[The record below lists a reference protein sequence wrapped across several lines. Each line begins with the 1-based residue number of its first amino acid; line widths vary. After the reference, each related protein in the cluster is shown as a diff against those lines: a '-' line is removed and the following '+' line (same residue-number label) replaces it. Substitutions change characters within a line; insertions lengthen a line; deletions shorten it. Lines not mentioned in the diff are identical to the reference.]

1 MTFIIESLFAVF
13 KDFHWL
19 VSIDT
24 LLIFFVNYLMFHAAG
39 RVKISWRLLL
49 LGGLLSV
56 VLTPLLPMGFK
67 FLLNPLILFCF
78 SYYKRPDLPWIEPVF
93 NSFYAWGTTNIIIR
107 GLSLIVFPLL
117 LGADLTSRI
126 PESLTE
132 FICVVVTYP
141 IYLLVHRF
149 IGYEYLQVEE
159 KERLRIHFTP
169 IVIGVSFAFL
179 SYGLLNEFMPY
190 FASIWPVEVVNN
202 YAKLVV
208 LLATGAFFIVVSY
221 ANQWIKDELF
231 LELKEE
237 QERHFQSLQ
246 ESSRHILHLYQEL
259 YRDGVPKVV
268 VPKKAKTVL
277 ATSQEGD
284 SQNLSEEEVPFSK
297 VMPDI
302 PNLLSQLLRSVI
314 ESKYMEFHAVGVDF
328 IMEVPDPI
336 SPSHIDIVDLSAV
349 LTTFLDNALLRAH
362 GQENSLVRLSY
373 YQSGEVQV
381 LSVETILSQDSAEA
395 PHKAYENHLSINE
408 QLALR
413 MKSSSI
419 DSNLNTK
426 QLVKKYIERRF
437 DV

>member
-117 LGADLTSRI
+117 WGADLTRRI

-302 PNLLSQLLRSVI
+302 SNLLSQLLRSVI
-314 ESKYMEFHAVGVDF
+314 ESKYMEFHAVEIDF

-373 YQSGEVQV
+373 YQSSEVQV

-408 QLALR
+408 QLEDI
-413 MKSSSI
+413 M
-419 DSNLNTK
+419 
-426 QLVKKYIERRF
+426 ERYPQSKLSFKNDKFIYRQQF
-437 DV
+437 EY

>member
-1 MTFIIESLFAVF
+1 MTSIIESLLAAF

-39 RVKISWRLLL
+39 RVKISWWLLL

-179 SYGLLNEFMPY
+179 SYGLLNDFMPY

-314 ESKYMEFHAVGVDF
+314 ESKYMEFHAVGIDF

-362 GQENSLVRLSY
+362 GQDNSLVRLSY

-381 LSVETILSQDSAEA
+381 LSVETTLSQDSAKA

-408 QLALR
+408 Q
-413 MKSSSI
+413 
-419 DSNLNTK
+419 
-426 QLVKKYIERRF
+426 IEDIMERYPQSKLSFKNDKFIYRQQF
-437 DV
+437 EY

>member
-1 MTFIIESLFAVF
+1 MTSIIESLFAVF

-190 FASIWPVEVVNN
+190 FTSIWPVEVVNN

-302 PNLLSQLLRSVI
+302 SNLLSQLLRSVI
-314 ESKYMEFHAVGVDF
+314 ESKYMEFHAVGIDF

-349 LTTFLDNALLRAH
+349 LTTFLDNALLIAH

-381 LSVETILSQDSAEA
+381 LSVETTLSQDSAEA

-408 QLALR
+408 QLEDI
-413 MKSSSI
+413 M
-419 DSNLNTK
+419 
-426 QLVKKYIERRF
+426 ERYPQSKLSFKNDKFIYRQQF
-437 DV
+437 EY

>member
-117 LGADLTSRI
+117 LGDDLMSRI

-141 IYLLVHRF
+141 LYLLVHRF

-169 IVIGVSFAFL
+169 IVSGVSFAFL

-246 ESSRHILHLYQEL
+246 ESSRHILHHYQEL

-268 VPKKAKTVL
+268 VSKKAKTVL

-314 ESKYMEFHAVGVDF
+314 ESKYMEFHAVGIDF

-373 YQSGEVQV
+373 YQRGEVQV
-381 LSVETILSQDSAEA
+381 LSVETTLSQDSAEA
-395 PHKAYENHLSINE
+395 PHEAYENHLSINE
-408 QLALR
+408 QLEDI
-413 MKSSSI
+413 M
-419 DSNLNTK
+419 
-426 QLVKKYIERRF
+426 ERYPQSKLSFKNDKFIYRQQF
-437 DV
+437 EY

>member
-1 MTFIIESLFAVF
+1 MTSIIESLFAVF

-302 PNLLSQLLRSVI
+302 SNLLSQLLRSVI
-314 ESKYMEFHAVGVDF
+314 ESKYMEFHAVGIDF

-381 LSVETILSQDSAEA
+381 LSVETTLSQDSAEA

-408 QLALR
+408 QLEDI
-413 MKSSSI
+413 M
-419 DSNLNTK
+419 
-426 QLVKKYIERRF
+426 ERYPQSKLSFKNDKFIYRQQF
-437 DV
+437 EY

>member
-1 MTFIIESLFAVF
+1 MTSIIESLFAVF

-277 ATSQEGD
+277 ATSQEGG

-302 PNLLSQLLRSVI
+302 SNLLSQLLRSVI
-314 ESKYMEFHAVGVDF
+314 ESKYMEFHAVGIDF

-362 GQENSLVRLSY
+362 GQDNSLVRLSY

-381 LSVETILSQDSAEA
+381 LSVETTLSQDSAKA

-408 QLALR
+408 Q
-413 MKSSSI
+413 
-419 DSNLNTK
+419 
-426 QLVKKYIERRF
+426 IEDIMERYPQSKLSFKNDKFIYRQQF
-437 DV
+437 EY

>member
-117 LGADLTSRI
+117 LGADLMSRI

-141 IYLLVHRF
+141 LYLLVHRF

-179 SYGLLNEFMPY
+179 SYGLLNDFMPY

-202 YAKLVV
+202 YAKLIV

-284 SQNLSEEEVPFSK
+284 TQNLSDEEVPFSK

-302 PNLLSQLLRSVI
+302 SNLLSQLLRSVI
-314 ESKYMEFHAVGVDF
+314 ESKYMEFHAVGIDF

-373 YQSGEVQV
+373 YQSSEVQV

-408 QLALR
+408 QLEDI
-413 MKSSSI
+413 M
-419 DSNLNTK
+419 
-426 QLVKKYIERRF
+426 ERYPQSKLSFKNEKFIYRQQF
-437 DV
+437 EY

>member
-1 MTFIIESLFAVF
+1 MTSIIESLFAVF

-314 ESKYMEFHAVGVDF
+314 ESKYMEFHAVGIDF

-381 LSVETILSQDSAEA
+381 LSVETTLSQDSAKA

-408 QLALR
+408 QLEDI
-413 MKSSSI
+413 M
-419 DSNLNTK
+419 
-426 QLVKKYIERRF
+426 ERYPQSKLSFKNDKFIYRQQF
-437 DV
+437 EY

>member
-107 GLSLIVFPLL
+107 GLALIVFPLL

-268 VPKKAKTVL
+268 VSKKSKTVL

-302 PNLLSQLLRSVI
+302 SNLLSQLLRSVI
-314 ESKYMEFHAVGVDF
+314 ESKYMEFHAVGIDF

-408 QLALR
+408 QLEDI
-413 MKSSSI
+413 M
-419 DSNLNTK
+419 
-426 QLVKKYIERRF
+426 ERYPQSKLSFKNEKFIYRQQF
-437 DV
+437 EY

>member
-268 VPKKAKTVL
+268 VSKKAKTVL

-302 PNLLSQLLRSVI
+302 SNLLSQLLRSVI
-314 ESKYMEFHAVGVDF
+314 ESKYMEFNAVGIDF

-349 LTTFLDNALLRAH
+349 LMTFLDNALLRAH

-381 LSVETILSQDSAEA
+381 LSVETTLSQDSADA

-408 QLALR
+408 QLEDI
-413 MKSSSI
+413 M
-419 DSNLNTK
+419 
-426 QLVKKYIERRF
+426 ERYPQSKLSFKNDKFIYRQQF
-437 DV
+437 EC

>member
-149 IGYEYLQVEE
+149 IDYEYLQVEE

-237 QERHFQSLQ
+237 QDRHFQSLQ

-314 ESKYMEFHAVGVDF
+314 ESKYMEFHAVGIDF

-381 LSVETILSQDSAEA
+381 LSVETTLSQDSAEA

-408 QLALR
+408 QLEDI
-413 MKSSSI
+413 M
-419 DSNLNTK
+419 
-426 QLVKKYIERRF
+426 ERYPQSKLSFKNDKFIYRQQF
-437 DV
+437 EC

>member
-1 MTFIIESLFAVF
+1 MTSIIESLLAAF

-39 RVKISWRLLL
+39 RVKISWWLLL

-268 VPKKAKTVL
+268 VSKKAKTVL

-302 PNLLSQLLRSVI
+302 SNLLSQLLRSVI
-314 ESKYMEFHAVGVDF
+314 ESKYMEFHAVGIDF

-362 GQENSLVRLSY
+362 DQENSLVRLSY

-381 LSVETILSQDSAEA
+381 LSVETTLSQDSAEA

-408 QLALR
+408 Q
-413 MKSSSI
+413 
-419 DSNLNTK
+419 
-426 QLVKKYIERRF
+426 IEDIMERYPQSKLSFKNDKFIYRQQF
-437 DV
+437 EY

>member
-93 NSFYAWGTTNIIIR
+93 NSFYAWGTTNIMIR

-302 PNLLSQLLRSVI
+302 SNLLSQLLRSVI
-314 ESKYMEFHAVGVDF
+314 ESKYMEFHAVGIDF

-381 LSVETILSQDSAEA
+381 LSVETTLSQDSAEA

-408 QLALR
+408 QLEDI
-413 MKSSSI
+413 M
-419 DSNLNTK
+419 
-426 QLVKKYIERRF
+426 ERYPQSKLSFKNDKFIYRQQF
-437 DV
+437 EC

>member
-1 MTFIIESLFAVF
+1 MTSIIESLFAVF

-126 PESLTE
+126 SESLTE

-284 SQNLSEEEVPFSK
+284 SQNLCEEEVPFSK

-302 PNLLSQLLRSVI
+302 SNLLSQLLRSVI
-314 ESKYMEFHAVGVDF
+314 ESKYMEFHAVGIDF

-381 LSVETILSQDSAEA
+381 LSVETTLSQDSAEA

-408 QLALR
+408 QLEDI
-413 MKSSSI
+413 M
-419 DSNLNTK
+419 
-426 QLVKKYIERRF
+426 ERYPQSKLSFKNDKFIYRQQF
-437 DV
+437 EY

>member
-24 LLIFFVNYLMFHAAG
+24 LLIFFANYLMFHAAG

-314 ESKYMEFHAVGVDF
+314 ESKYMEFHAVGIDF

-362 GQENSLVRLSY
+362 GQDNSLVRLSY

-381 LSVETILSQDSAEA
+381 LSVETTLSQDSAKA

-408 QLALR
+408 Q
-413 MKSSSI
+413 
-419 DSNLNTK
+419 
-426 QLVKKYIERRF
+426 IEDIMERYPQSKLSFKNDKFIYRQQF
-437 DV
+437 EY

>member
-39 RVKISWRLLL
+39 RVKISWWLLL

-56 VLTPLLPMGFK
+56 VLIPFLPMGFK

-93 NSFYAWGTTNIIIR
+93 NSFYAWGTTNIIMR

-117 LGADLTSRI
+117 WGADLTSRI

-202 YAKLVV
+202 YAKLAV

-314 ESKYMEFHAVGVDF
+314 ESKYMEFHAVGIDF

-381 LSVETILSQDSAEA
+381 LSVETTLSHDSAKA

-408 QLALR
+408 QFEDI
-413 MKSSSI
+413 M
-419 DSNLNTK
+419 
-426 QLVKKYIERRF
+426 ERYPQSKLSFKNDKFIYRQQF
-437 DV
+437 EY

>member
-1 MTFIIESLFAVF
+1 MTSIIESLFAVF

-268 VPKKAKTVL
+268 VPKKDKTVL

-302 PNLLSQLLRSVI
+302 SNLLSQLLRSVI
-314 ESKYMEFHAVGVDF
+314 ESKYMEFHAVGIDF

-408 QLALR
+408 QLEDI
-413 MKSSSI
+413 M
-419 DSNLNTK
+419 
-426 QLVKKYIERRF
+426 ERYPQSKLSFKNEKFIYRQQF
-437 DV
+437 EY

>member
-202 YAKLVV
+202 YAKLAV

-302 PNLLSQLLRSVI
+302 SNLLSQLLRSVI
-314 ESKYMEFHAVGVDF
+314 ESKYMEFHAVGIDF

-381 LSVETILSQDSAEA
+381 LSVETTLSQDSAKA

-408 QLALR
+408 Q
-413 MKSSSI
+413 
-419 DSNLNTK
+419 
-426 QLVKKYIERRF
+426 IEDIMERYPQSKLSFKNDKFIYRQQF
-437 DV
+437 EY

>member
-1 MTFIIESLFAVF
+1 MTYIIESLFAVF

-302 PNLLSQLLRSVI
+302 SNLLSQLLRSVI
-314 ESKYMEFHAVGVDF
+314 ESKYMEFHAVGIDF

-381 LSVETILSQDSAEA
+381 LSVETTLSQDSAEA

-408 QLALR
+408 Q
-413 MKSSSI
+413 
-419 DSNLNTK
+419 
-426 QLVKKYIERRF
+426 IEDIMERYPQSKLSFKNDKFIYRQQF
-437 DV
+437 EY

>member
-1 MTFIIESLFAVF
+1 MTSIIESLLAVF

-24 LLIFFVNYLMFHAAG
+24 VLIFFVNYLMFHAAG
-39 RVKISWRLLL
+39 RVKISWWLLL

-117 LGADLTSRI
+117 LGDDLMSRI

-141 IYLLVHRF
+141 LYLLVHRF

-302 PNLLSQLLRSVI
+302 SNLLSQLLRSVI
-314 ESKYMEFHAVGVDF
+314 ESKYMEFHAVGIDF

-336 SPSHIDIVDLSAV
+336 SPSHIDMVDLSAV

-381 LSVETILSQDSAEA
+381 LSVETTLSQDSAEA

-408 QLALR
+408 Q
-413 MKSSSI
+413 
-419 DSNLNTK
+419 
-426 QLVKKYIERRF
+426 IEDIMERYPQSKLSFKNDKFIYRQQF
-437 DV
+437 EY

>member
-1 MTFIIESLFAVF
+1 MTSIIESLFAVF

-39 RVKISWRLLL
+39 RVKISWWLLL

-190 FASIWPVEVVNN
+190 FASIWPVEVVNK

-302 PNLLSQLLRSVI
+302 SNLLSQLLRSVI
-314 ESKYMEFHAVGVDF
+314 ESKYMEFHAVGIDF

-362 GQENSLVRLSY
+362 GQDNSLVRLSY

-381 LSVETILSQDSAEA
+381 LSVETTLSQDSAKA

-408 QLALR
+408 Q
-413 MKSSSI
+413 
-419 DSNLNTK
+419 
-426 QLVKKYIERRF
+426 IEDIMERYPQSKLSFKNDKFIYRQQF
-437 DV
+437 EY

>member
-19 VSIDT
+19 ISIDT
-24 LLIFFVNYLMFHAAG
+24 LLIFLVNYLMFHAAG

-302 PNLLSQLLRSVI
+302 SNLLSQLLRSVI
-314 ESKYMEFHAVGVDF
+314 ESKYMEFHAVGIDF

-336 SPSHIDIVDLSAV
+336 SPTHIDIVDLSAV

-381 LSVETILSQDSAEA
+381 LSVETTLSQDSAEA

-408 QLALR
+408 QLEDI
-413 MKSSSI
+413 M
-419 DSNLNTK
+419 
-426 QLVKKYIERRF
+426 ERYPQSKLSFKNDKLIYRQQF
-437 DV
+437 EY

>member
-1 MTFIIESLFAVF
+1 MTSIIESLFAVF

-190 FASIWPVEVVNN
+190 FTSIWPVEVVNN

-221 ANQWIKDELF
+221 ANQWIKDEFF

-268 VPKKAKTVL
+268 VSKKAKTVL

-302 PNLLSQLLRSVI
+302 SNLLSQLLRSVI
-314 ESKYMEFHAVGVDF
+314 ESKYMEFHAVGIDF

-381 LSVETILSQDSAEA
+381 LSVETTLSQDSAEA

-408 QLALR
+408 Q
-413 MKSSSI
+413 
-419 DSNLNTK
+419 
-426 QLVKKYIERRF
+426 IEDIMERYPQSKLSFKNDKFIYRQQF
-437 DV
+437 EY

>member
-39 RVKISWRLLL
+39 RVKISWWLLL

-237 QERHFQSLQ
+237 QDRHFQSLQ

-268 VPKKAKTVL
+268 VSKKSKTVL

-302 PNLLSQLLRSVI
+302 SNLLSQLIRSVI
-314 ESKYMEFHAVGVDF
+314 ESKYMEFHAVGIDF

-381 LSVETILSQDSAEA
+381 LSVETTLSQDSAEA

-408 QLALR
+408 Q
-413 MKSSSI
+413 
-419 DSNLNTK
+419 
-426 QLVKKYIERRF
+426 IEDIMERYPQSKLSFKNDKFIYRQQF
-437 DV
+437 EY

>member
-1 MTFIIESLFAVF
+1 MTSIIESLFAVF

-208 LLATGAFFIVVSY
+208 LLVTGAFFIVVSY

-302 PNLLSQLLRSVI
+302 SNLLSQLLRSVI
-314 ESKYMEFHAVGVDF
+314 ESKYMEFNAVGIDF

-349 LTTFLDNALLRAH
+349 LMTFLDNALLRAH

-381 LSVETILSQDSAEA
+381 LSVETTLSQDSADA

-408 QLALR
+408 QLEDI
-413 MKSSSI
+413 M
-419 DSNLNTK
+419 
-426 QLVKKYIERRF
+426 ERYPQSKLSFKNDKFIYRQQF
-437 DV
+437 EC

>member
-1 MTFIIESLFAVF
+1 MTSIIEALLAAF

-302 PNLLSQLLRSVI
+302 SNLLSQLLRSVI
-314 ESKYMEFHAVGVDF
+314 ESKYMEFHAVGIDF

-381 LSVETILSQDSAEA
+381 LSVETTLSQDSAEA

-408 QLALR
+408 QLEDI
-413 MKSSSI
+413 M
-419 DSNLNTK
+419 
-426 QLVKKYIERRF
+426 ERYPQSKLSFKNDKFIYRQQF
-437 DV
+437 EC

>member
-1 MTFIIESLFAVF
+1 MTSIIESLFAVF

-268 VPKKAKTVL
+268 VPKKAKTIL

-302 PNLLSQLLRSVI
+302 SNLLSQLLRSVI
-314 ESKYMEFHAVGVDF
+314 ESKYMEFHAVGIDF

-408 QLALR
+408 QLEDI
-413 MKSSSI
+413 M
-419 DSNLNTK
+419 
-426 QLVKKYIERRF
+426 ERYPQSKLSFKNEKFIYRQQF
-437 DV
+437 EY

>member
-190 FASIWPVEVVNN
+190 FASIWPVEVINN

-302 PNLLSQLLRSVI
+302 SNLLSQLLRSVI
-314 ESKYMEFHAVGVDF
+314 ESKYMEFHAVGIDF

-373 YQSGEVQV
+373 YQSDEVQV
-381 LSVETILSQDSAEA
+381 LSVETTLSQDSAKA

-408 QLALR
+408 Q
-413 MKSSSI
+413 
-419 DSNLNTK
+419 
-426 QLVKKYIERRF
+426 IEDIMERYPQSKLSFKNDKFIYRQQF
-437 DV
+437 EY

>member
-1 MTFIIESLFAVF
+1 MTSIIESLFAVF

-302 PNLLSQLLRSVI
+302 SNLLSQLLRSVI
-314 ESKYMEFHAVGVDF
+314 ESKYMEFHAVGIDF

-349 LTTFLDNALLRAH
+349 LMTFLDNALLRAH

-381 LSVETILSQDSAEA
+381 LSVETTLSQDSAEA

-408 QLALR
+408 QLEDI
-413 MKSSSI
+413 M
-419 DSNLNTK
+419 
-426 QLVKKYIERRF
+426 ERYPQSKLSFKNDKFIYRQQF
-437 DV
+437 EC

>member
-302 PNLLSQLLRSVI
+302 SNLLSQLLRSVI
-314 ESKYMEFHAVGVDF
+314 ESKYMEFHAVGIDF

-362 GQENSLVRLSY
+362 GQDNSLVRLSY

-381 LSVETILSQDSAEA
+381 LSVETTLSQDSAKA

-408 QLALR
+408 Q
-413 MKSSSI
+413 
-419 DSNLNTK
+419 
-426 QLVKKYIERRF
+426 IEDIMERYPQSKLSFKNGKFIYRQQF
-437 DV
+437 EY

>member
-117 LGADLTSRI
+117 LGADLTRRI

-302 PNLLSQLLRSVI
+302 SNLLSQLLRSVI
-314 ESKYMEFHAVGVDF
+314 ESKYMEFHAVGIDF
-328 IMEVPDPI
+328 IMEVSDPI

-381 LSVETILSQDSAEA
+381 LSVETTLSQDSAEA

-408 QLALR
+408 Q
-413 MKSSSI
+413 
-419 DSNLNTK
+419 
-426 QLVKKYIERRF
+426 IEDIMERYPQSKLSFKNDKFIYRQQF
-437 DV
+437 EY

>member
-39 RVKISWRLLL
+39 RVKISWWLLL

-268 VPKKAKTVL
+268 VSKKSKTVL

-302 PNLLSQLLRSVI
+302 SNLLSQLLRSVI
-314 ESKYMEFHAVGVDF
+314 ESKYMEFHAVGIDF

-381 LSVETILSQDSAEA
+381 LSVETTLSQDSAEA

-408 QLALR
+408 Q
-413 MKSSSI
+413 
-419 DSNLNTK
+419 
-426 QLVKKYIERRF
+426 IEDIMERYPQSKLSFKNDKFIYRQQF
-437 DV
+437 EY

>member
-1 MTFIIESLFAVF
+1 MTSIIESLLVVF

-39 RVKISWRLLL
+39 RVKISWWLLL

-302 PNLLSQLLRSVI
+302 SNLLSQLLRSVI
-314 ESKYMEFHAVGVDF
+314 ESKYMEFHAVEIDF
-328 IMEVPDPI
+328 IMEIPDPI

-381 LSVETILSQDSAEA
+381 LSVETTLSQDSAEA

-408 QLALR
+408 QLEDI
-413 MKSSSI
+413 M
-419 DSNLNTK
+419 
-426 QLVKKYIERRF
+426 ERYPQSKLSFKNDKFIYRQQF
-437 DV
+437 EC

>member
-1 MTFIIESLFAVF
+1 MTSIIESLLAVF

-39 RVKISWRLLL
+39 RVKISWWLLL

-117 LGADLTSRI
+117 LGDDLMSRI

-141 IYLLVHRF
+141 LYLLVHRF

-284 SQNLSEEEVPFSK
+284 SQNLCEEEVPFSK

-302 PNLLSQLLRSVI
+302 SNLLSQLLRSVI
-314 ESKYMEFHAVGVDF
+314 ESKYMEFHAVGIDF

-381 LSVETILSQDSAEA
+381 LSVETTLSQDSAEA

-408 QLALR
+408 QLEDI
-413 MKSSSI
+413 M
-419 DSNLNTK
+419 
-426 QLVKKYIERRF
+426 ERYPQSKLSFKNDKFIYRQQF
-437 DV
+437 EY

>member
-268 VPKKAKTVL
+268 VPKKAKTIL

-302 PNLLSQLLRSVI
+302 SNLLSQLLRSVI
-314 ESKYMEFHAVGVDF
+314 ESKYMEFHAVEIDF
-328 IMEVPDPI
+328 IMEIPDPI

-381 LSVETILSQDSAEA
+381 LSVETTLSQDSAEA

-408 QLALR
+408 QLEDI
-413 MKSSSI
+413 M
-419 DSNLNTK
+419 
-426 QLVKKYIERRF
+426 ERYPQSKLSFKNDKLIYRQQF
-437 DV
+437 EY

>member
-39 RVKISWRLLL
+39 RVKISWRRLL
-49 LGGLLSV
+49 LGGHLSV

-302 PNLLSQLLRSVI
+302 SNLLSQLLRSVI
-314 ESKYMEFHAVGVDF
+314 ESKYMEFHAVGIDF

-381 LSVETILSQDSAEA
+381 LSVETTLSQDSAEA

-408 QLALR
+408 Q
-413 MKSSSI
+413 
-419 DSNLNTK
+419 
-426 QLVKKYIERRF
+426 IEDIMERYPQSKLSFKNDKFIYRQQF
-437 DV
+437 EY

>member
-1 MTFIIESLFAVF
+1 MTFIIESLLAVF

-302 PNLLSQLLRSVI
+302 SNLLSQLLRSVI
-314 ESKYMEFHAVGVDF
+314 ESKYMEFHAVGIDF

-381 LSVETILSQDSAEA
+381 LSVETTLSQDSAEA

-408 QLALR
+408 Q
-413 MKSSSI
+413 
-419 DSNLNTK
+419 
-426 QLVKKYIERRF
+426 IEDIMERYPQSKLSFKNDKFIYRQQF
-437 DV
+437 EY

>member
-1 MTFIIESLFAVF
+1 MTSIIESLLAAF

-39 RVKISWRLLL
+39 RVKISWWLLL

-202 YAKLVV
+202 YAKLAV

-314 ESKYMEFHAVGVDF
+314 ESKYMEFHAVGIDF

-381 LSVETILSQDSAEA
+381 LSVETTLSQDSAEA

-408 QLALR
+408 QLEDI
-413 MKSSSI
+413 M
-419 DSNLNTK
+419 
-426 QLVKKYIERRF
+426 ERYPQSKLSFKNDKFIYRQQF
-437 DV
+437 EY

>member
-237 QERHFQSLQ
+237 QDRHFQSLQ

-314 ESKYMEFHAVGVDF
+314 ESKYMEFHAVGIDF

-381 LSVETILSQDSAEA
+381 LSVETTLSHDSAKA

-408 QLALR
+408 QFEDI
-413 MKSSSI
+413 M
-419 DSNLNTK
+419 
-426 QLVKKYIERRF
+426 ERYPQSKLSFKNDKFIYRQQF
-437 DV
+437 EC

>member
-1 MTFIIESLFAVF
+1 MTSIIESLLVVF

-39 RVKISWRLLL
+39 RVKISWWLLL

-117 LGADLTSRI
+117 LGAELMSRI

-141 IYLLVHRF
+141 LYLLVHRF

-302 PNLLSQLLRSVI
+302 SNLLSQLLRSVI
-314 ESKYMEFHAVGVDF
+314 ESKYMEFHAVGIDF

-381 LSVETILSQDSAEA
+381 LSVETTLSQDSAEA

-408 QLALR
+408 Q
-413 MKSSSI
+413 
-419 DSNLNTK
+419 
-426 QLVKKYIERRF
+426 IEDIMERYPQSKLSFKNDKFIYRQQF
-437 DV
+437 EY